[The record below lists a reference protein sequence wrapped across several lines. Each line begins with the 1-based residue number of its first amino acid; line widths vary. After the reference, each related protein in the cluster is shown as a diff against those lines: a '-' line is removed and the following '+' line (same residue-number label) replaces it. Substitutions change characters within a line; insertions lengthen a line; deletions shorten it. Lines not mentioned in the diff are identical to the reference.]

1 MRIFFTVLILI
12 FSIQSLVR
20 ANDVEDFV
28 IENVSLGD
36 SLIKHYSINEIESAQ
51 KLKIVYPNN
60 NFYDLQLD
68 VKNFDIWP
76 LLSFSIKKDDKKFKI
91 HSIAGGKLI
100 DIDQCNIEKEKII
113 KDLKDTFFS
122 ELKENNYNFTYEN
135 ITDGKS
141 IAYISHFIL
150 TNGSLRVYCTNWSKK
165 TESELGYADNLR
177 LEIGSLEYFDWLNAK
192 AYKE

>member
-1 MRIFFTVLILI
+1 LKKTLILI
-12 FSIQSLVR
+12 SIIFINFAVL
-20 ANDVEDFV
+20 ANDIEDFV

-36 SLIKHYSINEIESAQ
+36 NLIDHYSIDEIESAE
-51 KLKIVYPNN
+51 KLKIVYPNK

-68 VKNFDIWP
+68 VKNFDVWP

-100 DIDQCNIEKEKII
+100 DIDKCNIEKERII
-113 KDLKDTFFS
+113 KDLKSTFLS
-122 ELKENNYNFTYEN
+122 ELKENKYNFTYEN